1 MPGKEPDRLEPAR
14 FALSSLIDAMPDA
27 IVVVDKN
34 GRIVD
39 VNTQAL
45 GLFGYSRDELLG
57 ELVEILVPQDV
68 RDRHVSERDRY
79 VRSPRVRPMETDL
92 DLTGRHKDGRE
103 FQVEISLAPH
113 QSPEGLLLVSTIRG
127 VAAHRGAVTCGM
139 TDPSSSE

>member
-1 MPGKEPDRLEPAR
+1 MPPKESGLLEPTR

-27 IVVVDKN
+27 IVVVDTN
-34 GRIVD
+34 GRIVE

-57 ELVEILVPQDV
+57 ELVEILLPQGV

-79 VRSPRVRPMETDL
+79 VRSPHVRPMKAGL
-92 DLTGRHKDGRE
+92 DLSGRHKDGRE

-113 QSPEGLLLVSTIRG
+113 QSPEGLLLVSAIRG
-127 VAAHRGAVTCGM
+127 VAAHRRVRQEAG
-139 TDPSSSE
+139 

>member
-1 MPGKEPDRLEPAR
+1 MPGKEPGSIEPAR

-57 ELVEILVPQDV
+57 ELVEILLPKGV
-68 RDRHVSERDRY
+68 RDLHVSERNRY
-79 VRSPRVRPMETDL
+79 VRSPRVRPMEADL
-92 DLTGRHKDGRE
+92 DLSGRHKDGRE

-113 QSPEGLLLVSTIRG
+113 QSPEGLLVVSTIRS
-127 VAAHRGAVTCGM
+127 VVAHRR
-139 TDPSSSE
+139 DR

>member
-1 MPGKEPDRLEPAR
+1 MLEKEPGGLEPTR

-57 ELVEILVPQDV
+57 ELVEILLPKGV

-113 QSPEGLLLVSTIRG
+113 QSPEGLLVVSTIRSV
-127 VAAHRGAVTCGM
+127 VARRNR
-139 TDPSSSE
+139 

>member
-1 MPGKEPDRLEPAR
+1 MPGKEPGRLEPSR

-27 IVVVDKN
+27 IVVVDTN

-57 ELVEILVPQDV
+57 ELVEILLPEGA

-79 VRSPRVRPMETDL
+79 VRSPRVRPMTAGL
-92 DLTGRHKDGRE
+92 DLSGRHKDGHE

-127 VAAHRGAVTCGM
+127 VAADR
-139 TDPSSSE
+139 

>member
-1 MPGKEPDRLEPAR
+1 MLGKEPGGLEPTR

-27 IVVVDKN
+27 VVVVDTS

-39 VNTQAL
+39 VNAQAS

-57 ELVEILVPQDV
+57 DLVEILLPQGV

-79 VRSPRVRPMETDL
+79 VRSPRVRPISDGL
-92 DLTGRHKDGRE
+92 DLSGRHKDGRE
-103 FQVEISLAPH
+103 FPVEISLAPH

-127 VAAHRGAVTCGM
+127 VAAHRRVR
-139 TDPSSSE
+139 